1 MKNVK
6 SQMSNEFLLTPHS
19 QYSELILVLVF
30 VVVSLFDNVQ
40 FDGIEAD
47 DFQLNS
53 TLFTVNYLAFVRVGI
68 DVHVSF
74 AFGTCSGR
82 HFSYLQRRFGLL
94 AAWLLTLP
102 SALNTYGVNLTAAPP
117 IFNSFL
123 PAK

>member
-1 MKNVK
+1 MNYLRTAYC
-6 SQMSNEFLLTPHS
+6 SLLK
-19 QYSELILVLVF
+19 LVLVLVF
-30 VVVSLFDNVQ
+30 VVVFFDNVQ

-53 TLFTVNYLAFVRVGI
+53 TLFTINYLAFVRVGI

-94 AAWLLTLP
+94 AAWLLTRP
-102 SALNTYGVNLTAAPP
+102 SVLNTYGVNLTAAPP
-117 IFNSFL
+117 ICNSFL
-123 PAK
+123 RAK

>member
-1 MKNVK
+1 ME
-6 SQMSNEFLLTPHS
+6 NESLFSSPLYRLHS
-19 QYSELILVLVF
+19 KLILVLVF
-30 VVVSLFDNVQ
+30 VEVFFDNVQ

-82 HFSYLQRRFGLL
+82 HFSYLQ
-94 AAWLLTLP
+94 
-102 SALNTYGVNLTAAPP
+102 
-117 IFNSFL
+117 
-123 PAK
+123 